1 LQSFLLARRLRNPYV
16 TAFAGGKTMNK
27 HLLQGVVCGGIF
39 AAAITWIAASDAM
52 TEGGLALLA
61 SVVFG
66 LAAGLCIG
74 GLIAANFAMLA
85 VEEEEAKEAVAHR
98 AAETPAAA

>member
-1 LQSFLLARRLRNPYV
+1 V
-16 TAFAGGKTMNK
+16 DK
-27 HLLQGVVCGGIF
+27 HVAMGVFVGGIF
-39 AAAITWIAASDAM
+39 AATITSIAALDGFAA
-52 TEGGLALLA
+52 GGFVLLA

-85 VEEEEAKEAVAHR
+85 VEEKEKEEVDAHSRSAARVA
-98 AAETPAAA
+98 A

>member
-1 LQSFLLARRLRNPYV
+1 
-16 TAFAGGKTMNK
+16 MNK
-27 HLLQGVVCGGIF
+27 HLLQGLVCGGFF

-52 TEGGLALLA
+52 TAGGFALLA
-61 SVVFG
+61 SLVFG

-85 VEEEEAKEAVAHR
+85 MDETEVKVAPAPR
-98 AAETPAAA
+98 ATETAAAA

>member
-1 LQSFLLARRLRNPYV
+1 
-16 TAFAGGKTMNK
+16 MNK
-27 HLLQGVVCGGIF
+27 HLIQGIIVGGLF
-39 AAAITWIAASDAM
+39 AAMITWVASLDAFA
-52 TEGGLALLA
+52 EGGFALLA

-85 VEEEEAKEAVAHR
+85 LEETEHQEAVAHR
-98 AAETPAAA
+98 HAHANA

>member
-1 LQSFLLARRLRNPYV
+1 
-16 TAFAGGKTMNK
+16 MNK
-27 HLLQGVVCGGIF
+27 HILRGVVCGGVF
-39 AAAITWIAASDAM
+39 AAAISWIAASDAM

-61 SVVFG
+61 SAVFG

-85 VEEEEAKEAVAHR
+85 VEEKEATEAVAHR
-98 AAETPAAA
+98 TEEAPATA

>member
-1 LQSFLLARRLRNPYV
+1 
-16 TAFAGGKTMNK
+16 MNK
-27 HLLQGVVCGGIF
+27 HILHGVVCGGVF
-39 AAAITWIAASDAM
+39 AAAISWIAASDAM

-61 SVVFG
+61 SAVFG

-85 VEEEEAKEAVAHR
+85 VEEKEARETVAHR
-98 AAETPAAA
+98 AEKTLAAA

>member
-1 LQSFLLARRLRNPYV
+1 
-16 TAFAGGKTMNK
+16 MNK
-27 HLLQGVVCGGIF
+27 HLFQGVVCGGIF

-85 VEEEEAKEAVAHR
+85 VEEKETKEAVAHG
-98 AAETPAAA
+98 AVKTPAAA

>member
-1 LQSFLLARRLRNPYV
+1 
-16 TAFAGGKTMNK
+16 MNK
-27 HLLQGVVCGGIF
+27 HFLQGLVCGGIF
-39 AAAITWIAASDAM
+39 TVLITWVATSDA
-52 TEGGLALLA
+52 TTDGGLTLLA
-61 SVVFG
+61 SAVFG

-85 VEEEEAKEAVAHR
+85 FEEKEAKEALAHR

>member
-1 LQSFLLARRLRNPYV
+1 
-16 TAFAGGKTMNK
+16 MNR
-27 HLLQGVVCGGIF
+27 HLFQGLVCGGIF
-39 AAAITWIAASDAM
+39 AAVIAWIAASDAI
-52 TEGGLALLA
+52 TEGGFALLA

-85 VEEEEAKEAVAHR
+85 IEENEKKEAVAHR
-98 AAETPAAA
+98 AEATAAA